1 MPKAPEETRNTYG
14 ITYLTKDAP
23 LTDAQVKHLAGGGTW
38 DTMPKAEAKVEA
50 PKKKEEPKKETKKK
64 VPQLQRTKPVVH
76 KNPNK
81 KGISDEEFQR
91 IHDAYTKEQDAKKP
105 SAEKPDARGAKYSTP
120 DKKELTAD
128 QYHRLYHGQAG
139 KPIESHT
146 KEPNKPFTP
155 SKPQTKQQQAKEDKA
170 RKTTEAFTQTARP
183 QKSPVGSS
191 TVHNTHTL
199 TSQEGE
205 TSGQYHPVVTEKPI
219 QIEGTSQLKQYPK
232 DSKANKKQPISRIGG
247 ARAGAGRKAKNPIL
261 TPAEVA
267 AMAAQQ
273 KKKSIENNYIIMG
286 YDTITA
292 KLKAINDTLK
302 GGGWRKDRPAE
313 RSAPKTETTA
323 TGEKITTTEQPE
335 SNQFASSGET
345 PKEHRENRQGREVG
359 DNWMKFFHEMMG
371 KKPDTIEP
379 RQDKIQVDRDHTI
392 KNPEKAKEPKK
403 KDPFDINNR

>member
-14 ITYLTKDAP
+14 ITYLTKEAP

-38 DTMPKAEAKVEA
+38 DTMPKADAKVEA
-50 PKKKEEPKKETKKK
+50 PKKEEPKKETKKK
-64 VPQLQRTKPVVH
+64 VPQLKRTKPEVH

-81 KGISDEEFQR
+81 KGISDEEFNK
-91 IHDAYTKEQDAKKP
+91 IHEAYVKEQDAKKP
-105 SAEKPDARGAKYSTP
+105 SAEKPDATGAKYSTP

-128 QYHRLYHGQAG
+128 QYHKLYHGQAG

-146 KEPNKPFTP
+146 KEP
-155 SKPQTKQQQAKEDKA
+155 KA
-170 RKTTEAFTQTARP
+170 RETTGAFTQTARP
-183 QKSPVGSS
+183 QKSPIGSS
-191 TVHNTHTL
+191 TTHNTHTL

-219 QIEGTSQLKQYPK
+219 QIEGTSQLKEYPK
-232 DSKANKKQPISRIGG
+232 DSKANKKQGISRIGG
-247 ARAGAGRKAKNPIL
+247 ARAGAGRKPKNPIL

-292 KLKAINDTLK
+292 KLKAVNDTLK
-302 GGGWRKDRPAE
+302 GGGWRKDRPAQ
-313 RSAPKTETTA
+313 RSSPKTETTT

-345 PKEHRENRQGREVG
+345 PKESRENRQGRGVA
-359 DNWMKFFHEMMG
+359 DDWMKFFYRMRDEQ
-371 KKPDTIEP
+371 KPDTVEP
-379 RQDKIQVDRDHTI
+379 RQDKIQVERDHTI

-403 KDPFDINNR
+403 KNPFDIHNN

>member
-14 ITYLTKDAP
+14 ITYLTKEAP

-38 DTMPKAEAKVEA
+38 DTMPKADAKVEA
-50 PKKKEEPKKETKKK
+50 PKKEEQKKEPKKK
-64 VPQLQRTKPVVH
+64 VQQLQRTKPVVH

-81 KGISDEEFQR
+81 KGISDEEYQR

-105 SAEKPDARGAKYSTP
+105 NAVKPKETKDTKYYTP

-128 QYHRLYHGQAG
+128 QYHKLYHGHG
-139 KPIESHT
+139 SVNNP
-146 KEPNKPFTP
+146 
-155 SKPQTKQQQAKEDKA
+155 
-170 RKTTEAFTQTARP
+170 TT
-183 QKSPVGSS
+183 
-191 TVHNTHTL
+191 HYNTDTL

-205 TSGQYHPVVTEKPI
+205 SSGKYHPVVTEKPI
-219 QIEGTSQLKQYPK
+219 QIEGRSQLKDYPK
-232 DSKANKKQPISRIGG
+232 DSKANKKQGISRIGG

-267 AMAAQQ
+267 SMAAQQ

-292 KLKAINDTLK
+292 KLKSINDTLK

-345 PKEHRENRQGREVG
+345 PKETRENRQGREVA
-359 DNWMKFFHEMMG
+359 DAWMKYFNSMMD
-371 KKPDTIEP
+371 KKPDTVEP
-379 RQDKIQVDRDHTI
+379 RQDKIEVNRDHTI

-403 KDPFDINNR
+403 KNPFDIHNN